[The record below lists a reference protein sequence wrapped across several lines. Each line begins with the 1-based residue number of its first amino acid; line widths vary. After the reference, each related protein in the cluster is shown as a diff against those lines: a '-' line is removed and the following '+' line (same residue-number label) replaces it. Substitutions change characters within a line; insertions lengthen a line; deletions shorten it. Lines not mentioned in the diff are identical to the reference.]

1 MVKEISCNKIKWK
14 SLSCV
19 PCKKSVSYAHQ
30 GLSDLT
36 AHFSDKIHKSFEGAI
51 KTTQNLS
58 SLKGF
63 ETEPDANLAGQTIGA
78 EVMHTNFMVQHN
90 ISFLTGEHLSPLY
103 AHMFP
108 DSKIA
113 KNIVSVGLDNT
124 NANIGNKNSI
134 KSRILE
140 KNASCFIAG
149 CNCHLSHLAAGR
161 GGSAYSAVSG
171 FDCQDFKLIS
181 TISSVAARGVKV
193 YSQNILSLLD

>member
-63 ETEPDANLAGQTIGA
+63 ETEPDTNLAGQTIRA

-113 KNIVSVGLDNT
+113 KNFKCSRTKTATILNY
-124 NANIGNKNSI
+124 AMIPAL
-134 KSRILE
+134 KS
-140 KNASCFIAG
+140 
-149 CNCHLSHLAAGR
+149 
-161 GGSAYSAVSG
+161 
-171 FDCQDFKLIS
+171 
-181 TISSVAARGVKV
+181 
-193 YSQNILSLLD
+193 SLLDIMKEQPYALVNDRTSDTGLKKMNAVYCQIFNADTSK